1 MTTMTTDSRE
11 LLGEA
16 RPTDARLAATVRS
29 ALGRSSAQI
38 TDWWV
43 EPVAYIPGTPST
55 GALLRVC
62 GTFSDPVDGRADR
75 AWLIFVKVLQAPT
88 RWADLDVIPADELEL
103 FLSSFPWRLELRAH
117 QSGIADLLPDDLRVP
132 VLYDVVPIGDDRVAL
147 WMEDVRLCDE
157 PWSLD
162 RFVRAAHALGQ
173 LAARRRPDRGEPFRP
188 EDPLARQPGVALRF
202 YTRGRVVHGAL
213 EPLRQD
219 ALWAHPMLAGAL
231 SAANDPDLRADFVAA
246 GKRIP
251 DLLDHLDTLPQ
262 TYVHGDASPQ
272 NLLVPA
278 DDPDSFVVIDWGF
291 DCPQAIGFDLGQL
304 LIGLAH
310 AGESTVA
317 ELPAI
322 HGVILPAYLAG
333 IRTEN
338 MEVSEVDVYD
348 GYVASLVVRA
358 AFTALPIERLAA
370 PPLMGDE
377 AAAFQHLW
385 LERVRLTRYLLD
397 LADTVP
403 ARR

>member
-16 RPTDARLAATVRS
+16 RPTDARLTATVRS

-62 GTFSDPVDGRADR
+62 GTSSDPVDGRADR
-75 AWLIFVKVLQAPT
+75 AWSIFVKVLQAPT
-88 RWADLDVIPADELEL
+88 RWADLDVIPADELEH

-117 QSGIADLLPDDLRVP
+117 QSGIAGLLPDGLRVP
-132 VLYDVVPIGDDRVAL
+132 VLYDAVPIGDDRVAL

-157 PWSLD
+157 PWGLD
-162 RFVRAAHALGQ
+162 RFVRAAHALGR
-173 LAARRRPDRGEPFRP
+173 LAARRRSDRGEPFRP

-202 YTRGRVVHGAL
+202 YTMGRVVHGAI
-213 EPLRQD
+213 EPLAQD
-219 ALWAHPMLAGAL
+219 ALWAHPALAGAL
-231 SAANDPDLRADFVAA
+231 LAADDQDLRQDFMAVAA
-246 GKRIP
+246 RIP
-251 DLLDHLDTLPQ
+251 ALLDHLDTLPQ
-262 TYVHGDASPQ
+262 TYAHGDASPQ

-278 DDPDSFVVIDWGF
+278 NDPDTFVVIDWGF
-291 DCPQAIGFDLGQL
+291 DSPQAIGFDLGQL
-304 LIGLAH
+304 LIGLVH
-310 AGESTVA
+310 AGETTVA
-317 ELPAI
+317 DLPAI
-322 HGVILPAYLAG
+322 HAAILPAYLDG
-333 IRTEN
+333 VRIEG
-338 MEVSEVDVYD
+338 MDVADADVHD
-348 GYVASLVVRA
+348 GYVGSLVVRA
-358 AFTALPIERLAA
+358 TFTALPIELLSA
-370 PPLMGDE
+370 PPRLGDE
-377 AAAFQHLW
+377 AAAFHHLW